1 MNKTASVI
9 TGIFLALSA
18 AVSQAADISP
28 QLQAAIDAAEP
39 GDKLPVIIN
48 LVGDIDFAA
57 LEGLER
63 AQKRSKLV
71 HDLKANAA
79 KAQESIIDALQARGI
94 SNARSL
100 WAINALATDLPVGA
114 INGLSNNPKIESI
127 HLDGIILQAKP
138 ADAGKKPVASI
149 PGWNLDAIRAPELW
163 GLGFKG
169 KNTVV
174 AIMDTGVDADHP
186 DLIGQWR
193 GGDNSWYDPNGQ
205 HATPYD
211 ATGHGTQA
219 MGLIIGG
226 GTSGTAI
233 GTAPEAKWI
242 AVKMYNDSGVA
253 TISGVHAGFQWLL
266 DPDNN
271 PETND
276 LPDVV
281 SNSWAVGY
289 IGGCTT
295 EFQQD
300 IDVLRAADIAVVFSA
315 GNYGPNAGTSV
326 SPANN
331 PGSLAV
337 GAVDENLVIANSSSR
352 GPSACDGAI
361 YPPVSAPGVN
371 VQTTDLTFGGAVP
384 DSYAWVSGTSFA
396 APHVAGAIALLK
408 NAMPDATLNEI
419 EQAITQG
426 ALDRGTTG
434 ADNDYGYGVM
444 DIMEAYYALNATTPT
459 DPPPEPPA
467 PTENT
472 ISVTVAEYNIARDR
486 LTVEATSDLGGDAQL
501 VLEGYG
507 SMSFRKGVWS
517 KTVNKAGGDPGTV
530 TVSGPEG
537 SVLIGTTAK

>member
-1 MNKTASVI
+1 MNKTTSVI
-9 TGIFLALSA
+9 TGLFLTL
-18 AVSQAADISP
+18 AVTLTQAADISP
-28 QLQAAIDAAEP
+28 QLQAAMDAAEP

-57 LEGLER
+57 LKGLDR

-79 KAQESIIDALQARGI
+79 KAQEPIIDALQARGI
-94 SNARSL
+94 SKARSL
-100 WAINALATDLPVGA
+100 WAINALAADLPVGA

-127 HLDGIILQAKP
+127 HLDEIILQAKP
-138 ADAGKKPVASI
+138 ENAVPSI

-163 GLGFKG
+163 SLGFKG
-169 KNTVV
+169 KNIVV
-174 AIMDTGVDADHP
+174 ATMDSGVDADHP
-186 DLIGQWR
+186 DLAGQWR
-193 GGDNSWYDPNGQ
+193 GGDNSWYDPSGQ

-226 GTSGTAI
+226 GASGTAI

-242 AVKMYNDSGVA
+242 AVKMFNDSGVA
-253 TISGVHAGFQWLL
+253 TLSGVHAGFQWLL
-266 DPDNN
+266 DPDGN
-271 PETND
+271 PKKND
-276 LPDVV
+276 MPDVV
-281 SNSWAVGY
+281 NNSWAVGY
-289 IGGCTT
+289 IGGCST

-371 VQTTDLTFGGAVP
+371 VQTTDLTFGGAFP

-408 NAMPDATLNEI
+408 NAMPEASLDDI
-419 EQAITQG
+419 EQAIMQG
-426 ALDRGTTG
+426 ALDRGITG

-444 DIMEAYYALNATTPT
+444 DIIEAYYALNATPT
-459 DPPPEPPA
+459 DPPTEPPA

-472 ISVTVAEYNIARDR
+472 INITVAEYNIARDR

-501 VLEGYG
+501 TLDGYG
-507 SMSFRKGVWS
+507 DMSWSKRNGVWS
-517 KTVNKAGGDPGTV
+517 KTVNKAGGDPGMV

-537 SVLIGTTAK
+537 SVLISTTAK